1 MTNNEL
7 TLDQLQAISG
17 GAAQR
22 NTHDG
27 FRAEYAVRLNPDK
40 AEIDKSSTKKEFS
53 FGLTQPHY

>member
-1 MTNNEL
+1 MINTEL

-27 FRAEYAVRLNPDK
+27 FRAVPTMKTNGFSRPKNELKTAVSN
-40 AEIDKSSTKKEFS
+40 ANT
-53 FGLTQPHY
+53 